1 MHLHSIILTE
11 ENWQNKPN
19 HEDQN
24 ILEDTE
30 NKGCYSIAPKDKCPI
45 LIHDSDPSFS
55 STVRMVAATSCF
67 FAAPLINR
75 K

>member
-45 LIHDSDPSFS
+45 LIHDSL
-55 STVRMVAATSCF
+55 VF
-67 FAAPLINR
+67 FYCQNGCSNIMLLCHSIDQ
-75 K
+75 